1 MTRLGDGQRLTQ
13 LTQFSTT
20 LLKQLQNASGPQ
32 MEMACMIW
40 NLRRQHTVRVRLYLL
55 GAGFIVHMPCSAP
68 GPPEAP
74 LKQARLLRGL
84 LQLVKPVEHGAAAR
98 PSKLRLEECDA
109 LQGGLSL
116 R

>member
-1 MTRLGDGQRLTQ
+1 MNFR
-13 LTQFSTT
+13 
-20 LLKQLQNASGPQ
+20 
-32 MEMACMIW
+32 
-40 NLRRQHTVRVRLYLL
+40 LL
-55 GAGFIVHMPCSAP
+55 GGPLFGTRAVRAVAKPRGLIGQHACHAIAP
-68 GPPEAP
+68 SPPRKAEA